1 VFRVSRKLRSGKQ
14 LSSGR
19 AVAVDET
26 GECSRVSIPND
37 EDSPQRDFLPAT
49 SYDDEQRAQVI
60 PFDSRQKRKP
70 SGAASKVVLRH
81 AHEIVAEKR
90 ETTWLIHKVI
100 EAGVLA
106 VVAGARGT
114 FKSFIAL
121 DWAMRAALE
130 GRTVVILSGEGA
142 GLDRRIDAWMRTHA
156 PDVDLETL
164 SILALERPLNLSL
177 AADMQGLAQALEILP
192 EAPAMVVV
200 DTFSK
205 FSAGID
211 ENDNSEVAQYL
222 SLLSQNIR
230 DAFHATVV
238 LVVHSGHG
246 DTARPRGASSLMSNP
261 DAEYIVQRNPSEM
274 IVTVTRERFKDGSAL
289 PPLAY
294 DAKVVNLGRCDQ
306 YGEPVTS
313 LALHSTDAPPAPT
326 KAAGKNQ
333 QKAMFALK
341 EWTRANADK
350 ANISSI
356 DIKAILKTQGL
367 DRFRQREAQTYLVNI
382 RVLTPSIGGYTIDK
396 AML

>member
-1 VFRVSRKLRSGKQ
+1 
-14 LSSGR
+14 
-19 AVAVDET
+19 
-26 GECSRVSIPND
+26 VSILSESD
-37 EDSPQRDFLPAT
+37 DSPQREFLPAT
-49 SYDDEQRAQVI
+49 SYDDEQRAHVI
-60 PFDSRQKRKP
+60 LFESRQKRKP
-70 SGAASKVVLRH
+70 NGAASKVILRH

-106 VVAGARGT
+106 VLAGARGT

-130 GRTVVILSGEGA
+130 GHTVVMLSGEGA

-156 PDVDLETL
+156 PDIDLATL

-211 ENDNSEVAQYL
+211 ENDNSEVAEYL
-222 SLLSQNIR
+222 SQLSQHIR

-238 LVVHSGHG
+238 LVVHSGHADSG
-246 DTARPRGASSLMSNP
+246 RPRGASSLMANP
-261 DAEYIVQRNPSEM
+261 DAEYIVQRNPAEM

-294 DAKVVNLGRCDQ
+294 DARVVNLGRCDQ

-313 LALHSTDAPPAPT
+313 LALHSTDAPPAQA
-326 KAAGKNQ
+326 KAGGKNQ
-333 QKAMFALK
+333 QKALVALK

-350 ANISSI
+350 ANITSI

-367 DRFRQREAQTYLVNI
+367 DRFRQREAQNYLVNI